1 MHTLMS
7 NNATLADRQEAIVEE
22 FSAFDDWMGR
32 YEYLIELGKSLP
44 PLDEKYKTEENKIH
58 GCQSQVW
65 VHARYEDGRVFFD
78 ADSDALIT
86 KGLAALLVRVLSG
99 LTPHEIATAELSF
112 INRIGL
118 REHLSPTRKNG
129 LNGMI
134 LQMKRF
140 ALEHSQAVKN

>member
-1 MHTLMS
+1 MNTRMAKYPTLS
-7 NNATLADRQEAIVEE
+7 DRQEAVVDE
-22 FSAFDDWMGR
+22 FSLFEDWMSR
-32 YEYLIELGKSLP
+32 YEYLIDLGKALP
-44 PLDEKYKTEENKIH
+44 PLDEQFKTEENKIH

-65 VHARYEDGRVFFD
+65 VHARFEDGLVFFD

-99 LTPHEIATAELSF
+99 LPPHAIATAELSF

-140 ALEHSQAVKN
+140 ALAHSQAVKN